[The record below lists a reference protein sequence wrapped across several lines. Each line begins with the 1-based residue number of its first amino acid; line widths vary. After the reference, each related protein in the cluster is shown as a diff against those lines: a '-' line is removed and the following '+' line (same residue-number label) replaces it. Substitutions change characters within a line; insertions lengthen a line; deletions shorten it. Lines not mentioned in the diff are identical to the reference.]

1 MIEINDFLS
10 LQNSLPFIIHFFK
23 QSTFLRFLQKKK
35 KFTKKKKI
43 KPQEMKLYWN
53 NSKKE
58 NPFPKHGD
66 HLS

>member
-35 KFTKKKKI
+35 KILQKKKKN
-43 KPQEMKLYWN
+43 K
-53 NSKKE
+53 
-58 NPFPKHGD
+58 
-66 HLS
+66 